1 MPRDKENSAQPDLVR
16 RPMRASNASGF
27 DKRRMAML
35 ALVGIREDGY
45 EPEVTLRELR
55 RGIRIDRLEQ
65 E

>member
-1 MPRDKENSAQPDLVR
+1 
-16 RPMRASNASGF
+16 MRASNASGF